1 MKVIYTESPEET
13 KNLGKKIAKNLKKG
27 DVLGFIGELGSG
39 KTTLIKGIV
48 KFLTNKEAI
57 SPSFVLI
64 REYEGKIP
72 VYHFDLYRLQDEK
85 ELETTGWQEYF
96 DRGIILIEWAEKVK
110 NYLPEKTIFIKI
122 SIEGRGKRKFTILTP
137 ESRKFKI

>member
-1 MKVIYTESPEET
+1 MTVIYTESPEET

-110 NYLPEKTIFIKI
+110 DYLPEKTIFVKI
-122 SIEGRGKRKFTILTP
+122 SIEGRWKRKFTILTP